1 MPYVYKG
8 GTELMQEIRETDV
21 AYGGIAVWSLGQMG
35 IVLKG
40 TRQDGF
46 ICIDPYLTN
55 SIEQDHPGTE
65 FVREYPPPIGPEEL
79 ASVRAVLITHS
90 HNDHLDRATLRT
102 LASVSPQTMYA
113 APAPHLSLLQNVPIE
128 AGRLIAARDDASFT
142 IGTFS
147 IQPVA
152 AAHTEYQMDEHGHHF
167 YLGYCITLNGVRVY
181 HSGDT
186 SVTKRLVGRIREF
199 QPHIAILPIN
209 GGDYER
215 AARGIV
221 GNMSAREAAD
231 FGVAIGADLL
241 IPAHYDL
248 FPNNRDN
255 PAHFVDYLFR
265 MYRAQKF
272 HMLAPGE
279 RFIYAK

>member
-1 MPYVYKG
+1 MHYLYKG
-8 GTELMQEIRETDV
+8 GTELIQEIHETDV

-35 IVLKG
+35 IVLKS

-65 FVREYPPPIGPEEL
+65 FVREYPPPIRPEGL
-79 ASVRAVLITHS
+79 ARVRVVLLTHY
-90 HNDHLDRATLRT
+90 HNDHCDLSTLRT
-102 LASVSPQTMYA
+102 LASSSPQTMYA
-113 APAPHLSLLQNVPIE
+113 APASHLSLLQNIPIE
-128 AGRLIAARDDASFT
+128 AERCIAARDEAPFT
-142 IGTFS
+142 VGSFS
-147 IQPVA
+147 ITPVA
-152 AAHTEYQMDEHGHHF
+152 AAHTDYQIDEHGNHY

-186 SVTKRLVGRIREF
+186 SVTQRLVEQVREF
-199 QPHIAILPIN
+199 KPHIAILPIN

-215 AARGIV
+215 AVRGIV
-221 GNMSAREAAD
+221 GNMSDREAAD
-231 FGVAIGADLL
+231 FGVAVGADLL
-241 IPAHYDL
+241 IPAHYDM
-248 FPNNRDN
+248 FPSNRDN

-272 HMLAPGE
+272 HMMVPGE
-279 RFIYAK
+279 RFIYLK